1 MLAGIKPSQNW
12 LRRWLIGSRG
22 QPVAALLLVTL
33 LLLQLGT
40 DLPVSW
46 QQRLPAPLLQAIAVL
61 GSPLSAARGWLFD
74 SYQTLLPRQP
84 HSQPVTIVAIDEK
97 SLKLL
102 GQWPWPRDRLA
113 ALVRSINAGQP
124 AALGLDIYM
133 PEADQS
139 SPAQLA
145 ARLPAQYQAL
155 GSALRA
161 LPSND
166 VLLAQALQQGPAV
179 LGAAGFDYPAY
190 TTSEGMRSVPLQR
203 QGADPRPYVRH
214 YPHVL
219 ASLPQLQAAGQ
230 GQALL
235 SLEAQSGGVR
245 RLSLLASVGEQLVP
259 SMALEMFRVG
269 SGASRISVHTG
280 PHGVAAL
287 QVADLTVPTLGN
299 GEIYLHYARLST
311 GMQRYVS
318 AVDVLQGR
326 VDAAM
331 LRGKLVLIGLT
342 GSGLNDMRYTALQE
356 LVPGT
361 EIQAQLMEALFDGDF
376 LQRPWWFI
384 WAELAL
390 AWLLGSL
397 LLWHLPREDHA
408 LVRQIKLRPQR
419 AFVLIV
425 LLTLLL
431 AGSGLVLFHV
441 AGLLFDAVSVSIAF
455 ALVMSTL
462 IISNM
467 IASLADARVKLAS
480 LVESGIAQGKL
491 QQRVALLRTTLDAAC
506 EISYCDGAAVL
517 LRSGHNTL
525 QFTLHTYPTPL
536 PAAELPLPDDALAD
550 SLTLPGLV
558 LGKGQ
563 SMFIDDLATD
573 PRQLAAN
580 TRQLLA
586 SAGISAHATLAVPM
600 RLSESDII
608 GVVLLFDARD
618 TYSKALIPF
627 DRKLL
632 PFMEALAA
640 QAAVAIENQ
649 NLVEAQ
655 KNLMDAMIKIIAGA
669 IDTKSPYTG
678 GHCERV
684 PELAIL
690 LAQAACAVQE
700 GPLAAF
706 NFHSDDEWREFRIG
720 AWLHDCGKVT
730 TPEYVVDK
738 ATKLETI
745 YNRLHEIRTRFEVLL
760 RDARLA
766 RWEAVYLRG
775 ERPSDADARLAARE
789 AELQE
794 DFAFIAECNQG
805 GESMAPE
812 HIARLQR
819 IAAQTWERHFDDR
832 LGLSAEEQLRCA
844 DVPQPPLP
852 AVEPLLADKP
862 QHLFQRPPSKAFDAH
877 YGFKLSVPQYLYNQ
891 GELYNL
897 SVSRGTLTEE
907 ERFKIN
913 EHIIQTIVML
923 EQMPLPKYLKRVPE
937 YAGTHH
943 ETLIGNGYPRQLSGE
958 QLSVPARIM
967 AIADIFEALTASDRP
982 YKRAKTLSEAIDILS
997 GFKLR
1002 RHIDPLLFDLFLTSG
1017 VYLQYA
1023 RRYLQPEQIDEV
1035 DIARYLG

>member
-1 MLAGIKPSQNW
+1 MAIQFPGIEQSQNW
-12 LRRWLIGSRG
+12 LRRWLVGSRG
-22 QPVAALLLVTL
+22 QPVAALLLVAV
-33 LLLQLGT
+33 LLLQLGSE
-40 DLPVSW
+40 LPLSW
-46 QQRLPAPLLQAIAVL
+46 QQRLPAPVLQTVQLLA
-61 GSPLSAARGWLFD
+61 SPLSAARGWLFD
-74 SYQTLLPRQP
+74 SYQLLSPRQP
-84 HSQPVTIVAIDEK
+84 RSQPVTIVAIDEK
-97 SLKLL
+97 SLKQL

-124 AALGLDIYM
+124 AAIGLDIYM

-145 ARLPAQYQAL
+145 ARLPAAQQAL
-155 GSALRA
+155 GKALRA
-161 LPSND
+161 LPDND
-166 VLLAQALQQGPAV
+166 QLLAEALRQAPAV
-179 LGAAGFDYPAY
+179 LGAAGFDYRAY
-190 TTSEGMRSVPLQR
+190 TTREGLHSVPLLV
-203 QGADPRPYVRH
+203 QGNDPLPYVRN

-219 ASLPQLQAAGQ
+219 ASLPVLQAAGQ

-235 SLEAQSGGVR
+235 SMEAHNGSVR
-245 RLSLLASVGEQLVP
+245 RLALLAGVSGQLVP

-269 SGASRISVHTG
+269 SGASRIGVQSG
-280 PHGVAAL
+280 PHGIRAL
-287 QVADLTVPTLGN
+287 QVADLTIPTLGN
-299 GEIYLHYARLST
+299 GEIYLHYAPLAA

-318 AVDVLQGR
+318 AVDVLNGQ

-331 LRGKLVLIGLT
+331 LRGKLVLLGLT
-342 GSGLNDMRYTALQE
+342 GSGLNDMHYTALQE

-384 WAELAL
+384 WGEVAL
-390 AWLLGSL
+390 AWLLGGL
-397 LLWHLPREDHA
+397 LLWQMPREDRA
-408 LVRQIKLRPQR
+408 LVRQLKLRPQL
-419 AFVLIV
+419 AFGLV
-425 LLTLLL
+425 LLL
-431 AGSGLVLFHV
+431 ALLLAAAGLALFHF
-441 AGLLFDAVSVSIAF
+441 AGLLFDAVGVSIAV
-455 ALVMSTL
+455 ALVMITL
-462 IISNM
+462 ILSNM
-467 IASLADARVKLAS
+467 IASLADARMKLAS

-491 QQRVALLRTTLDAAC
+491 HQRAALLRTTLEAGC
-506 EISYCDGAAVL
+506 EITCCDGAAVL
-517 LRSGHNTL
+517 LKDAHNNL
-525 QFTLHTYPTPL
+525 HFAQHTYPAAL
-536 PAAELPLPDDALAD
+536 PEQALPLSGDAGR
-550 SLTLPGLV
+550 TVPGEV
-558 LGKGQ
+558 VSRGQ
-563 SMFIDDLATD
+563 SLFIDDLASESGA
-573 PRQLAAN
+573 LAAN
-580 TRQLLA
+580 TRELLA
-586 SAGISAHATLAVPM
+586 TAGIRAHATLAVPM
-600 RLSESDII
+600 RLSEGDII
-608 GVVLLFDARD
+608 GVMLLFNARD

-684 PELAIL
+684 PELAIM
-690 LAQAACAVQE
+690 LAQAACEQNE
-700 GPLAAF
+700 GPLADF
-706 NFHSDDEWREFRIG
+706 NFRNDDEWREFHIG

-760 RDARLA
+760 RDARLE
-766 RWEAVYLRG
+766 RWQAIYLYG
-775 ERPSDADARLAARE
+775 EQPSAADARLAARE
-789 AELQE
+789 AQLQD

-805 GESMAPE
+805 GEFMAPE
-812 HIARLQR
+812 RVARLQQL
-819 IAAQTWERHFDDR
+819 AEQTWVRHFDDR

-844 DVPQPPLP
+844 NVPPSPLP
-852 AVEPLLADKP
+852 AEEKLLADKP
-862 QHLFQRPPSKAFDAH
+862 QHLFERLPSKAFDAH
-877 YGFKLSVPQYLYNQ
+877 YGFKLTVPQYLYNQ
-891 GELYNL
+891 GEVYNL
-897 SVSRGTLTEE
+897 CVSRGTLTEE

-943 ETLIGNGYPRQLSGE
+943 ETLIGTGYPRQLAGDE
-958 QLSVPARIM
+958 LSVPARIM

-982 YKRAKTLSEAIDILS
+982 YKPAKTLSEAIQILS
-997 GFKLR
+997 GFKQR
-1002 RHIDPLLFDLFLTSG
+1002 QHIDPVLFDLFLTSG

-1023 RRYLQPEQIDEV
+1023 RRFLQPEQIDEV